1 VKIAVVGSGISSL
14 AAAWSLRLRRH
25 HTLPSPQPSLDLAP
39 SPLDAFV
46 RTSDFSERHHR
57 MVLAPAGAVWAAATS
72 VTPAEIRLLTPFM
85 RVRSLPQVL
94 TGRREKSLTVDDAS
108 FLDVFEAEGF
118 VALHRDASVANGRAV
133 AIYGAVGRFWSP
145 TRNSPLPLEDAQAFA
160 RHEAAGTVKVAFSL
174 EVVESGTSTLV
185 TTETRI
191 VGTDRAARRAFGRY
205 WLIIR
210 GPSGLIRRSWLAAI
224 DRRARA

>member
-1 VKIAVVGSGISSL
+1 
-14 AAAWSLRLRRH
+14 
-25 HTLPSPQPSLDLAP
+25 
-39 SPLDAFV
+39 
-46 RTSDFSERHHR
+46 

-72 VTPAEIRLLTPFM
+72 VTPAEIRLLTPLM
-85 RVRSLPQVL
+85 RVRSLPQAV
-94 TGRREKSLTVDDAS
+94 TGRREKSLTLHDAS

-145 TRNSPLPLEDAQAFA
+145 TRNSPLPLEDAHAFA
-160 RHEAAGTVKVAFSL
+160 RHEVAGTAKVAFSL

-191 VGTDRAARRAFGRY
+191 VGIDRFARRAFGRY